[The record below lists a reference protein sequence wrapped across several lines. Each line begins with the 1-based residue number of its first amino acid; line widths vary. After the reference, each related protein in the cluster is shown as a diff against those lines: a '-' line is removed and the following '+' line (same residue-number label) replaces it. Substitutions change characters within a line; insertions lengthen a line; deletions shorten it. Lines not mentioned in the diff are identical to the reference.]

1 MVVLLVSFG
10 LPLGQAQVG
19 LAQEQVHPNIIL
31 ILADDMRADDLRLMP
46 KVQSRLMEKG
56 MTFSNAFVTDPLCCP
71 SRATILTGRYAHNHG
86 VRGNEPIR
94 GGFATFH
101 DSGLEQRTVAVR
113 LREAGYR
120 TALFGKLLNGYCN
133 PDQGCETGRDYVP
146 PGWTDWHAWSGS
158 RILNDN
164 GTLHDFPDDSLV
176 KDDVVRA
183 RVSRL
188 LESWSASKP
197 LFLYVSAKAPHG
209 GTDVA
214 ERHASLFAE
223 ESLDRGGSFNEADL
237 SDKPSY
243 VRESG
248 HLTESE
254 VAKLEAYHRTRL
266 RRLMAVDDL
275 VGRVVAELEQK
286 GELDNTYIFFT
297 SDNGYLL
304 GEHRLAYIKRVPYE

>member
-1 MVVLLVSFG
+1 LSAFRLVALPALELTVKG
-10 LPLGQAQVG
+10 ALPLPTSSDRAGPAPLLSTLSTEPAKVPVKVLRALTG
-19 LAQEQVHPNIIL
+19 LL
-31 ILADDMRADDLRLMP
+31 WLRWKRPAEPVCAVALDTTP
-46 KVQSRLMEKG
+46 
-56 MTFSNAFVTDPLCCP
+56 T

-86 VRGNEPIR
+86 VRDNEPIR

-101 DSGLEQRTVAVR
+101 DNGLEQRTVAVR

-223 ESLDRGGSFNEADL
+223 ESLDRGGL
-237 SDKPSY
+237 STRRTSRTNPLTS
-243 VRESG
+243 VRAG
-248 HLTESE
+248 
-254 VAKLEAYHRTRL
+254 
-266 RRLMAVDDL
+266 
-275 VGRVVAELEQK
+275 
-286 GELDNTYIFFT
+286 T
-297 SDNGYLL
+297 S
-304 GEHRLAYIKRVPYE
+304 RSPR